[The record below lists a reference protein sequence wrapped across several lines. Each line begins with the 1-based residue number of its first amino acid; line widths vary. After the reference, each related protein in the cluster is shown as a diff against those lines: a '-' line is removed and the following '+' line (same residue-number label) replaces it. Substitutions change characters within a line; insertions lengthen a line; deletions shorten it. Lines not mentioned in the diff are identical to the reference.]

1 MSLIFSAADML
12 PKIRLFE
19 YQEESMKGETI
30 AAISTAV
37 SSSGIGIVRISGD
50 QAFEI
55 ADRVYRSPK
64 GKKKLSEQQS
74 HTVHY
79 GYICDGDEVLDEVGE
94 VFQDDRTDPAQ
105 QPDQHGGKQDQPPKR
120 HVPVTP
126 HAEAAEG
133 FPGRSEDPSE
143 VCGAQPGALPKGTFA
158 CHLAG
163 DRRIM
168 ENRPLS
174 VAAAGATNG
183 L

>member
-74 HTVHY
+74 HRRKLCKGADKIH
-79 GYICDGDEVLDEVGE
+79 E
-94 VFQDDRTDPAQ
+94 
-105 QPDQHGGKQDQPPKR
+105 KQG
-120 HVPVTP
+120 
-126 HAEAAEG
+126 A
-133 FPGRSEDPSE
+133 SEHE
-143 VCGAQPGALPKGTFA
+143 L
-158 CHLAG
+158 
-163 DRRIM
+163 
-168 ENRPLS
+168 
-174 VAAAGATNG
+174 
-183 L
+183 

>member
-55 ADRVYRSPK
+55 ADRVYRSTK

-79 GYICDGDEVLDEVGE
+79 GYICDGDEVLDEVL
-94 VFQDDRTDPAQ
+94 VVLMRARTTDIHRRRYHRNRLPRRCVCDTASAGSC
-105 QPDQHGGKQDQPPKR
+105 DQKWCSS
-120 HVPVTP
+120 
-126 HAEAAEG
+126 
-133 FPGRSEDPSE
+133 GR
-143 VCGAQPGALPKGTFA
+143 
-158 CHLAG
+158 AG
-163 DRRIM
+163 RIYQTCLFKWK
-168 ENRPLS
+168 NGS
-174 VAAAGATNG
+174 VAGG
-183 L
+183 GGDGCH

>member
-37 SSSGIGIVRISGD
+37 NSSGIGIVRISGD

-74 HTVHY
+74 HTTANIITLMQTVKWSP
-79 GYICDGDEVLDEVGE
+79 I
-94 VFQDDRTDPAQ
+94 
-105 QPDQHGGKQDQPPKR
+105 
-120 HVPVTP
+120 
-126 HAEAAEG
+126 
-133 FPGRSEDPSE
+133 PGS
-143 VCGAQPGALPKGTFA
+143 A
-158 CHLAG
+158 
-163 DRRIM
+163 
-168 ENRPLS
+168 N
-174 VAAAGATNG
+174 AT
-183 L
+183 

>member
-64 GKKKLSEQQS
+64 GKRNYQNSNPIRFTMVIS
-74 HTVHY
+74 
-79 GYICDGDEVLDEVGE
+79 
-94 VFQDDRTDPAQ
+94 
-105 QPDQHGGKQDQPPKR
+105 
-120 HVPVTP
+120 VT
-126 HAEAAEG
+126 ETKCWM
-133 FPGRSEDPSE
+133 R
-143 VCGAQPGALPKGTFA
+143 CL
-158 CHLAG
+158 
-163 DRRIM
+163 
-168 ENRPLS
+168 
-174 VAAAGATNG
+174 
-183 L
+183 

>member
-1 MSLIFSAADML
+1 MPDFPADDVADH
-12 PKIRLFE
+12 
-19 YQEESMKGETI
+19 QQGE
-30 AAISTAV
+30 
-37 SSSGIGIVRISGD
+37 GD
-50 QAFEI
+50 
-55 ADRVYRSPK
+55 ADDGEGEVKPVEAH
-64 GKKKLSEQQS
+64 LSHQG
-74 HTVHY
+74 VL
-79 GYICDGDEVLDEVGE
+79 DEVLDEVGE

-105 QPDQHGGKQDQPPKR
+105 QPDQHGGEQDQPPKR

-143 VCGAQPGALPKGTFA
+143 VCGAQPGALPKRTFA
-158 CHLAG
+158 CHLAVG
-163 DRRIM
+163 KRVM

>member
-79 GYICDGDEVLDEVGE
+79 GYICDGDEVLDEVLVVLMRAPRSFTAE
-94 VFQDDRTDPAQ
+94 DTVEIDC
-105 QPDQHGGKQDQPPKR
+105 HGG
-120 HVPVTP
+120 VY
-126 HAEAAEG
+126 A
-133 FPGRSEDPSE
+133 
-143 VCGAQPGALPKGTFA
+143 
-158 CHLAG
+158 
-163 DRRIM
+163 DRK
-168 ENRPLS
+168 S
-174 VAAAGATNG
+174 VV
-183 L
+183 